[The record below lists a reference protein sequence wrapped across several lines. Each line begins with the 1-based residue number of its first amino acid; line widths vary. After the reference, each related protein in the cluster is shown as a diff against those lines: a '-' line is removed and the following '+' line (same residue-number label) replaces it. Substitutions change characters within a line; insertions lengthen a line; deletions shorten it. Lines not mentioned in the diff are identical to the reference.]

1 MKSEMYT
8 ATQGLVA
15 RQFQLDAVANNIA
28 NVNTTGFRETS
39 PFFRSF
45 NRAIEDGPQNTMNYN
60 ANGQPVAAGVFAHS
74 KQGALHETGNAFDLA
89 FSGEGYFK
97 LETPN
102 GPRYTRNGNFTLRPL
117 QGDTTT
123 AELINNRGNRV
134 LDTAGQPIV
143 LQINADNT
151 YINREGLVVQDGVRR
166 GQIARVTFADKT
178 ALTPEEDTLLV
189 MQDPNAVEQAAN
201 GELRGGFLE
210 NSNVNV
216 AEQMINMIRAQ
227 RAYETN
233 IRTIR
238 TIDTGMNQTVI
249 QGFGPR

>member
-45 NRAIEDGPQNTMNYN
+45 NRAVEDGPVNTMNYN
-60 ANGQPVAAGVFAHS
+60 ANGQPVAAGIFAHS
-74 KQGALHETGNAFDLA
+74 KQGALRETGNTFDMAL
-89 FSGEGYFK
+89 SGEGYFK
-97 LETPN
+97 IDTPN
-102 GPRYTRNGNFTLRPL
+102 GVRYTRNGNFTLRPL
-117 QGDTTT
+117 QGNTTS
-123 AELINNRGNRV
+123 AELITTRGNRV
-134 LDTAGQPIV
+134 LNTNGQPIV
-143 LQINADNT
+143 LQINAQNT
-151 YINREGLVVQDGVRR
+151 HINREGVVVQDGANR
-166 GQIARVTFADKT
+166 GQIALVDFADKT

-189 MQDPNAVEQAAN
+189 MQDPNAQEQAAP
-201 GELRGGFLE
+201 GQLQTGFLE
-210 NSNVNV
+210 ASNVNI
-216 AEQMINMIRAQ
+216 AEQMINMIQAQ